1 MKPLNGDSIAF
12 FLAHQWPVGVSAHG
26 HCGHGEAHRCC
37 SAALAVRHCRADGR
51 HRHGETQTPLSICF
65 DYVATVLLLASL
77 LAVTILCIPHILQ
90 ILVQSIDQVLT
101 SVHNDEDINPSIS
114 NTGLVEAS
122 LSFLDTYH
130 ESTHE
135 HTHTH
140 TESSLTKHFNDKF
153 ISKVSLC
160 FWLSFY
166 ILR

>member
-1 MKPLNGDSIAF
+1 MAT
-12 FLAHQWPVGVSAHG
+12 
-26 HCGHGEAHRCC
+26 
-37 SAALAVRHCRADGR
+37 AATVRRTGAAVRHCRADGR

-122 LSFLDTYH
+122 LFFLDTYH
-130 ESTHE
+130 ESTQE
-135 HTHTH
+135 HIHTR
-140 TESSLTKHFNDKF
+140 NP
-153 ISKVSLC
+153 V
-160 FWLSFY
+160 
-166 ILR
+166 